1 VSVARRIAKN
11 SIVQAAAFAV
21 QGLTEFVVALV
32 LARSAGAE
40 RLGEFT
46 TLIILAGLFAFIS
59 AFGLPGLLTREISRV
74 RDDDREIGQLVN
86 GAFGLVIVLSTG
98 AFFLM
103 LAVGIV
109 SSYSPTLLRA
119 LILTAIALG
128 IESMAMSIAAAFRG
142 IESLE
147 KSSAVIAVMEATFM
161 LLAVPVVLLREP
173 IDVLMSAY
181 VASRLFG
188 LFIAAWFY
196 RHRFGRLRPTLD
208 WPMWRSLLT
217 KGLPFSVNSVFSF
230 AYSRADVVIL
240 SYIAGNTAVGFYEV
254 AYSLTMR
261 TNVVARAVTFALYP
275 LLSHQFSKDQQSMR
289 AYTAGGIH
297 FLNIASF
304 FLAIVLWAFGAE
316 VVGLIYGQPFA
327 EATGTAVK
335 VLTLAIPLRFLETS
349 LGVSLDASNRAGLRA
364 TAVAVA
370 ALTNAGL
377 NLILIPRYSMM
388 GAVYAT
394 VLTEVEIVA
403 IFVWLLREHV
413 REIIAWRAFVAPTLG
428 VLLVVAGLALFSGLN
443 VLVSLPLSI
452 AVYVGAIVILDRS
465 SVRSVRQLAIGR
477 QT

>member
-1 VSVARRIAKN
+1 
-11 SIVQAAAFAV
+11 
-21 QGLTEFVVALV
+21 
-32 LARSAGAE
+32 
-40 RLGEFT
+40 
-46 TLIILAGLFAFIS
+46 
-59 AFGLPGLLTREISRV
+59 
-74 RDDDREIGQLVN
+74 
-86 GAFGLVIVLSTG
+86 
-98 AFFLM
+98 
-103 LAVGIV
+103 
-109 SSYSPTLLRA
+109 
-119 LILTAIALG
+119 
-128 IESMAMSIAAAFRG
+128 
-142 IESLE
+142 
-147 KSSAVIAVMEATFM
+147 
-161 LLAVPVVLLREP
+161 
-173 IDVLMSAY
+173 
-181 VASRLFG
+181 
-188 LFIAAWFY
+188 
-196 RHRFGRLRPTLD
+196 
-208 WPMWRSLLT
+208 
-217 KGLPFSVNSVFSF
+217 
-230 AYSRADVVIL
+230 
-240 SYIAGNTAVGFYEV
+240 
-254 AYSLTMR
+254 
-261 TNVVARAVTFALYP
+261 
-275 LLSHQFSKDQQSMR
+275 MR

-327 EATGTAVK
+327 AATGTAVK